1 MEAINQKRISSSVAL
16 GQEGYT
22 GLSDSNLV
30 LFNRTKNTLWARTV
44 KNRLDHIGWEMYID
58 MNNEYVREKEK
69 NLAEKKIRH
78 NRSLEA
84 IELEEEFLKSN

>member
-1 MEAINQKRISSSVAL
+1 
-16 GQEGYT
+16 
-22 GLSDSNLV
+22 
-30 LFNRTKNTLWARTV
+30 
-44 KNRLDHIGWEMYID
+44 MYID

-84 IELEEEFLKSN
+84 IELEELDFLKSN